1 MSYQNKYLKY
11 KNKYLD
17 LKKQIGGSLIN
28 NDKPP
33 NELIPECIICMESFN
48 NTNRRPV
55 GLHNIINRDNVNT
68 SLEHFYCLE
77 CYNKPELNKENCA
90 TCRQPILPGNRIY
103 DYNETTHLISTGV
116 PVAQV
121 AQVAQVARPPITLTT
136 NCLALLQNGVYS
148 KTELLSMMRNPTRD
162 LKCTD
167 CDERGCYGRCE
178 ARDRCTCVA
187 RCEARSCN
195 AHAQFRIMSEGN
207 FAHPHYY
214 SVEYYCPICERVGCK
229 CNIPSNVR
237 YFNEDNYDGSDD
249 GYSGGRDGGYGGRDG
264 GYGGRDGGYGGRDGG
279 YGGRNRE
286 NEW

>member
-1 MSYQNKYLKY
+1 
-11 KNKYLD
+11 
-17 LKKQIGGSLIN
+17 
-28 NDKPP
+28 
-33 NELIPECIICMESFN
+33 
-48 NTNRRPV
+48 
-55 GLHNIINRDNVNT
+55 
-68 SLEHFYCLE
+68 
-77 CYNKPELNKENCA
+77 
-90 TCRQPILPGNRIY
+90 
-103 DYNETTHLISTGV
+103 
-116 PVAQV
+116 
-121 AQVAQVARPPITLTT
+121 
-136 NCLALLQNGVYS
+136 
-148 KTELLSMMRNPTRD
+148 MMRNPSRD

-178 ARDRCTCVA
+178 ARDRCTCVARCEA

-249 GYSGGRDGGYGGRDG
+249 GYSGGGGGG
-264 GYGGRDGGYGGRDGG
+264 GG